1 MMKFEM
7 GKIRPQILL
16 GLLVLGTIAII
27 ALLLSAPAI
36 EVVTGCIGGVT
47 ALSMKIL
54 DDKE

>member
-1 MMKFEM
+1 MKIEF

-16 GLLVLGTIAII
+16 GLLVLGSIAII